1 MMRRWTFGAALVLGL
16 ASVLVARQG
25 IVHTDDGR
33 TLEGDVDES
42 AGPSGKVVVTIHGV
56 AVTLPRDDILSI
68 EYPKDIT
75 QEFNERL
82 ARLDSTDARGRAQ
95 LARWALSRGQFELAR
110 KAADAAQRLAPND
123 PEIQTLQ
130 DTIEAQQR
138 LASRQPSG
146 TPAPAPTP
154 PPPTPPT
161 TPPPSVPATQPAPPV
176 AEAPPTTSPSGG
188 PARFLTMDQVYAIRR
203 AELRPDE
210 NVRIQ
215 FYRDVQKRY
224 LALSKANAA
233 AFSAASPTVQAL
245 AIQAYDPQLANDVR
259 IMSDPRGLADF
270 RSRIEPRVLAGCASS
285 GCHSGSEGGDFFL
298 YTNVRS
304 AQASYTN
311 FFILTTYQRKVD
323 TADVFGRGVALRMM
337 IDRLHAQS
345 SLLVQYALPR
355 MIASTPHP
363 DVPNWKPMFW
373 RSDDP
378 GCLELVNW
386 IGTTLRPITPDYG
399 FKFELANSTATT
411 QPSTPTTSP

>member
-1 MMRRWTFGAALVLGL
+1 
-16 ASVLVARQG
+16 
-25 IVHTDDGR
+25 
-33 TLEGDVDES
+33 
-42 AGPSGKVVVTIHGV
+42 
-56 AVTLPRDDILSI
+56 
-68 EYPKDIT
+68 
-75 QEFNERL
+75 
-82 ARLDSTDARGRAQ
+82 
-95 LARWALSRGQFELAR
+95 
-110 KAADAAQRLAPND
+110 
-123 PEIQTLQ
+123 
-130 DTIEAQQR
+130 
-138 LASRQPSG
+138 
-146 TPAPAPTP
+146 
-154 PPPTPPT
+154 
-161 TPPPSVPATQPAPPV
+161 
-176 AEAPPTTSPSGG
+176 
-188 PARFLTMDQVYAIRR
+188 MDQVYAIRR

-215 FYRDVQKRY
+215 FFRDVQKRY
-224 LALSKANAA
+224 LAQSKANAA

-259 IMSDPRGLADF
+259 IVSDPRALAEF

-285 GCHSGSEGGDFFL
+285 GCHSGPEGGDFFL

-311 FFILTTYQRKVD
+311 FYILTTYQRKVETVD
-323 TADVFGRGVALRMM
+323 AFGRGVAQRMM

-386 IGTTLRPITPDYG
+386 IGATLRPITPDYG
-399 FKFELANSTATT
+399 FKFELANPMATT
-411 QPSTPTTSP
+411 QPSAPTTSP